1 MNRTLLLTTAALAM
15 GGFVSAG
22 PALAQTT
29 SPNSTTANS
38 TNSSSA
44 QQLVNDATQT
54 VQEIKADSRFDT
66 MLKQS
71 KGVFIMPDAV
81 QGAFIVG
88 GKGAQGV
95 PAQAQ
100 QRRFLERSRIPVDR
114 LGFSGRAGW
123 AGKPDQPR

>member
-1 MNRTLLLTTAALAM
+1 MNRTLLLATAALAM
-15 GGFVSAG
+15 GGFVSGG

-29 SPNSTTANS
+29 SPKSTTANS
-38 TNSSSA
+38 TNSSA

-54 VQEIKADSRFDT
+54 VQKIKADSRFDT

-88 GKGAQGV
+88 GKGAQAYCSNTTATAPGAI
-95 PAQAQ
+95 PYSCRSARFQWA
-100 QRRFLERSRIPVDR
+100 RRL
-114 LGFSGRAGW
+114 